1 MNMTG
6 VNDDNNKYNF
16 TTLAGNHSYE
26 RRLHELTIIDR
37 MSDVILYVVLT
48 LGIPG
53 NVLST
58 IIWLRRHIVYRN
70 SSAVYLVA
78 LSINDIIY
86 LLRMLLRRTVPADAG
101 HRLGSL
107 WRDLG
112 ESARILEPL
121 LVLSFSVERLFAIL
135 RPLQVGELTW
145 P

>member
-1 MNMTG
+1 
-6 VNDDNNKYNF
+6 
-16 TTLAGNHSYE
+16 
-26 RRLHELTIIDR
+26 

-58 IIWLRRHIVYRN
+58 IIWLRRHMVYRN

-78 LSINDIIY
+78 LSINIIY